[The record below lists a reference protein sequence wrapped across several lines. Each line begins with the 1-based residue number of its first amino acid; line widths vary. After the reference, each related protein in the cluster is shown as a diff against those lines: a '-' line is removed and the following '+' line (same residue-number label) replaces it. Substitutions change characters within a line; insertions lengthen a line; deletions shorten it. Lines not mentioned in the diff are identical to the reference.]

1 MDEVT
6 LAQGN
11 QVLNLILQKKV
22 PSRQLQDLLE
32 SGLLSDLL
40 DAHIDEVDE
49 LDRDDFRR
57 MLDLKPLSVW
67 RRYDG
72 DSYDGISIGQRVRYL
87 PTGEET
93 TITKIRKHWR
103 RGEIVFFAPITP
115 KGSDRIVELPIERR
129 EDIEPL

>member
-1 MDEVT
+1 MKEVT

-22 PSRQLQDLLE
+22 PSQQLQRLLG

-49 LDRDDFRR
+49 LDRDDFRHT
-57 MLDLKPLSVW
+57 LGLNPLSVW
-67 RRYDG
+67 RRYDD
-72 DSYDGISIGQRVRYL
+72 DSYDGISIGQRVRHL

-103 RGEIVFFAPITP
+103 GEIVFFAPITP
-115 KGSDRIVELPIERR
+115 KGSDYIVELPIEKRG
-129 EDIEPL
+129 DIEPL